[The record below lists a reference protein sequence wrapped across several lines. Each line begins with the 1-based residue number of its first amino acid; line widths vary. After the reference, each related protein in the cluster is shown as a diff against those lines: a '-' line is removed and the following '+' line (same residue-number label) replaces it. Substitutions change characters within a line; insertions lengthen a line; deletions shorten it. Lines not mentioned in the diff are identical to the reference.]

1 MNIVSI
7 CGSLRRAS
15 NTRIIESVLQ
25 SLAPA
30 GMRVI
35 SAPPIGEIPFYNH
48 DVQAEQGFPSS
59 VENLHTRA
67 KTSHLGWSRHCRH
80 SGGRN
85 AVAFE

>member
-30 GMRVI
+30 GMR
-35 SAPPIGEIPFYNH
+35 A
-48 DVQAEQGFPSS
+48 
-59 VENLHTRA
+59 RA
-67 KTSHLGWSRHCRH
+67 KTGTSRC
-80 SGGRN
+80 GR
-85 AVAFE
+85 